1 MESTKPKSKNSN
13 PGKIIKNTRKKKSS
27 VWSFFIKTPK
37 GGECKLCT
45 KNIAAPGNTTNLK
58 NHLKRSH
65 YESYSSVFVDLSV
78 NDRFEDGVEIN
89 SNKKDLNTQSKT
101 FNSEQQRIDVS
112 FNRMLSFKNGGSQHE
127 KITNTLVFMIVKD
140 DLPYM
145 ATEKQGLRMLLTT
158 ICPHYQIPSRRKITE
173 LIEEKA
179 KVLTMLL
186 KKKKLEA
193 IDSFS
198 MTADVWTETKTSR
211 NFLGCTVHYVE
222 ENSLKTLTLD
232 MIELTDRHT
241 SENISKQF
249 ENILVK
255 WNIPKHKVTAV
266 VTDNGA
272 NMVKAVNDTFGVHK
286 GLRCFAYSLNLA
298 MTDTF
303 DKCQE
308 LKEIIDKV
316 HNVVIFFKS
325 PIAAAELKKV
335 QNSDEVLRLIQDVP
349 TRWNSKFYM
358 LERFLRMLDSIVTAL
373 VESDRAN
380 LLLSASDVTILREVV
395 ELLRPAKNITK
406 RVSGQNYVTS
416 SEMLYHLH
424 YLFTTLSK
432 LPVTTEIT
440 QKVKQ
445 KLVQSI

>member
-1 MESTKPKSKNSN
+1 M
-13 PGKIIKNTRKKKSS
+13 
-27 VWSFFIKTPK
+27 V
-37 GGECKLCT
+37 
-45 KNIAAPGNTTNLK
+45 
-58 NHLKRSH
+58 
-65 YESYSSVFVDLSV
+65 
-78 NDRFEDGVEIN
+78 
-89 SNKKDLNTQSKT
+89 
-101 FNSEQQRIDVS
+101 
-112 FNRMLSFKNGGSQHE
+112 
-127 KITNTLVFMIVKD
+127 
-140 DLPYM
+140 
-145 ATEKQGLRMLLTT
+145 
-158 ICPHYQIPSRRKITE
+158 
-173 LIEEKA
+173 
-179 KVLTMLL
+179 
-186 KKKKLEA
+186 
-193 IDSFS
+193 
-198 MTADVWTETKTSR
+198 
-211 NFLGCTVHYVE
+211 
-222 ENSLKTLTLD
+222 
-232 MIELTDRHT
+232 ELTDRHT
-241 SENISKQF
+241 AKNISKQF

-255 WNIPKHKVTAV
+255 WNIPKHKITAV

-272 NMVKAVNDTFGVHK
+272 NMVKAVNDTFGVYK
-286 GLRCFAYSLNLA
+286 GLRCFAHSLNLA

-335 QNSDEVLRLIQDVP
+335 QNSDEVLRLIQNVP

-373 VESDRAN
+373 VKCDKAN

-395 ELLRPAKNITK
+395 ELLRPAENVTK
-406 RVSGQNYVTS
+406 RISGQNYVTS

-445 KLVQSI
+445 KLVQSISSRFKSIKSHPLVGPAAILDLRMKKKFFLPGTSYSAMRKKINDLLSGTEKSKPTNQLKTPINKNSIDNDLFNYHRQLVKQDQELHEHSTVEKGDIDLKKFLDQVSLKLKMIQLTIGSKKKNEAPRLSKLSIKYLSIPATSVPSERLFSSAGQIASAIRNRISAAHLQQLLFLKSINIEEWKLD